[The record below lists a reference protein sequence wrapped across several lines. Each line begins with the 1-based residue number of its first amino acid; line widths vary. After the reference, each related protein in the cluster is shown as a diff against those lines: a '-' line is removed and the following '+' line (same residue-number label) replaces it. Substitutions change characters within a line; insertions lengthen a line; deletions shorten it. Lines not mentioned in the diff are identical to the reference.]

1 MLYQI
6 RQIPRNDHFSFRILF
21 AEIQRLEVIFGLLL
35 MAITSSFP
43 VLVKPIST
51 IFVLL
56 TDASQIMKH
65 PEQKLYD
72 TAFGLS
78 LFTIFYNILEGI
90 ISMILGIED
99 EALSLFGFGA
109 DSFIEVISGIG
120 IAAMIIRIRRNP
132 HSPKSKFEI
141 NALRIT
147 GTSFF
152 LLSAGLLSGVIF
164 NLIRGN
170 KPETTIWGVVI
181 SLVSI
186 AVMIWLMRSKNN
198 VGRELGSDA
207 IIADANCTRVCVY
220 MSLVLLI
227 SSLIYELTGFAYA
240 DAIGAAGLAYFSI
253 SEGKEAF
260 EKARGKECECHAG
273 SN

>member
-1 MLYQI
+1 M
-6 RQIPRNDHFSFRILF
+6 
-21 AEIQRLEVIFGLLL
+21 IQ
-35 MAITSSFP
+35 
-43 VLVKPIST
+43 K
-51 IFVLL
+51 
-56 TDASQIMKH
+56 
-65 PEQKLYD
+65 EQKLYNA
-72 TAFGLS
+72 AFRLS
-78 LFTIFYNILEGI
+78 LFTIFYNIIEGL
-90 ISMILGIED
+90 ISMILGAED

-120 IAAMIIRIRRNP
+120 IAAMIIRIRRNH
-132 HSPKSKFEI
+132 HSPRSKFEI

-152 LLSAGLLSGVIF
+152 LLSAGLLAGIVFSI
-164 NLIRGN
+164 ISHSR
-170 KPETTIWGVVI
+170 PETTIWGVVI

-186 AVMIWLMRSKNN
+186 AVMIWLMRAKKD
-198 VGRELGSDA
+198 VGRKLNSDA

-220 MSLVLLI
+220 MSLVLLA

-260 EKARGKECECHAG
+260 EKAKGKECEC
-273 SN
+273 